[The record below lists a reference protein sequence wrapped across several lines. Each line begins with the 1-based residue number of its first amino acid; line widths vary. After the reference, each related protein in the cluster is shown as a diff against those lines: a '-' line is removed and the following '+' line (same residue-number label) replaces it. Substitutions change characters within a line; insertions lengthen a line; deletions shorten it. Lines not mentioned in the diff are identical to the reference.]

1 MVFSK
6 QREVSHLE
14 LYWQQ
19 KRRGQRLMLDYG
31 EDGVAEIGGVRETKR
46 GFDAFAK
53 TVSYDP
59 GRSEKG
65 IGSMEEA
72 KAFVESHRPWELY
85 RGTEALTVQ
94 PEVKPAPSED

>member
-1 MVFSK
+1 MEQKKSNLLFVFADQLRSSS
-6 QREVSHLE
+6 VG
-14 LYWQQ
+14 YA
-19 KRRGQRLMLDYG
+19 GQ
-31 EDGVAEIGGVRETKR
+31 EGVLTPHI
-46 GFDAFAK
+46 DAFAK

-59 GRSEKG
+59 GRAEKG

-94 PEVKPAPSED
+94 PEVKPAPDED